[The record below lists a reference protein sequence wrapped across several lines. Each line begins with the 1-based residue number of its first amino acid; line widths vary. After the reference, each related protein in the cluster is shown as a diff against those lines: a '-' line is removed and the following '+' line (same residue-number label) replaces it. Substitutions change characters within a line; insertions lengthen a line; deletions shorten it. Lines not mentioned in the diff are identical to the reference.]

1 MAMDDELDRRQAI
14 ATAIAAELERQA
26 RAGASRI
33 DVDALA
39 GAIDEMLD
47 PPPPASEGKRPYE
60 LNATN
65 DG

>member
-1 MAMDDELDRRQAI
+1 MDDGSNRRQAI

-39 GAIDEMLD
+39 GVIDEALD
-47 PPPPASEGKRPYE
+47 PTPPVSEGKRPYE